1 MREILKMAGGLLII
15 GLFLAHLFLIGL
27 FIAPADKLLGLLI
40 NHDGEFL
47 IAEEVPEAVEVF
59 LVTNKVPVDGDYQL
73 NSSSK
78 AKLMLGILQLRKERF
93 MTYSQGL
100 ALDMNLLNY
109 GEGIVGIG
117 AGSEYYYKKP
127 LTEASD
133 KEWITLVNLQK
144 IFSKK

>member
-1 MREILKMAGGLLII
+1 MIGLL
-15 GLFLAHLFLIGL
+15 LAHLFLIGL
-27 FIAPADKLLGLLI
+27 FITPSDKLLGLLI
-40 NHDGEFL
+40 NYDGEFL
-47 IAEEVPEAVEVF
+47 VAKEVPEAVETF
-59 LVTNKVPVDGDYQL
+59 LVTNRVPVDGDYQL

-93 MTYSQGL
+93 MTDSERM

-109 GEGIVGIG
+109 GDGVVGIR

-144 IFSKK
+144 IFAKK

>member
-1 MREILKMAGGLLII
+1 MIGLL
-15 GLFLAHLFLIGL
+15 LAHLFLIGL
-27 FIAPADKLLGLLI
+27 FITPSDKLLGLLI
-40 NHDGEFL
+40 NYDGEFL
-47 IAEEVPEAVEVF
+47 IANEVPEAVETY
-59 LVTNKVPVDGDYQL
+59 LVTNRVPVDGDYQL

-93 MTYSQGL
+93 MTDSERM

-109 GEGIVGIG
+109 GDGIVGIR

-144 IFSKK
+144 IFAKK